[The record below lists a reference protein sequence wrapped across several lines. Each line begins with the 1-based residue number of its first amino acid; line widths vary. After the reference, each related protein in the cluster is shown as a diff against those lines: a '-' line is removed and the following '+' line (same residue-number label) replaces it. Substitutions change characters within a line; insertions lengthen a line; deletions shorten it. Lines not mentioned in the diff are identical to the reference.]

1 MSDPVSR
8 RRFVQSTAAASA
20 VAAVGCS
27 PSLASQAPLVHV
39 RGQETT
45 IKIGL
50 VGCGGRGTGAAEN
63 CLASSENVQLTA
75 LGDMF
80 PDRIKG
86 SQRTLSKLTGYKVT
100 PESIFTG
107 WDAYKKVVDSGVDLV
122 LFATPPGF
130 RPIHLAYAIQQGKHA
145 FIEKPCAV
153 DPVGVRKVIEL
164 GKKAAEKKLAVV
176 AGTQYRHQTSFIE
189 TIKRIHD
196 GQIGE
201 VIGGR
206 AYYNAGTLWKRD
218 RKPEMSDMEYQLR
231 MWIYYDWLGG
241 DQPVEQHIHTID
253 VTNWAMGGNPVRAL
267 ATGGRQVRVEPEF
280 GNVYDHFTIDYEYP
294 NGRHVMSMCR
304 QMANVDNLVGA
315 YFVGTKGEADVYKA
329 EIKGEKP
336 WKYEGEISIAKA
348 YIQEHADLIASIR
361 NGKPLNECEHVAQ
374 STLTAIL
381 GRESAYTGKSISWED
396 MQKSDLD
403 LSPEKYEFGANT
415 VRPVPKPGTER

>member
-1 MSDPVSR
+1 MSDPITR
-8 RRFVQSTAAASA
+8 RDFVKSGASATAAFLST
-20 VAAVGCS
+20 V
-27 PSLASQAPLVHV
+27 PLVHAA
-39 RGQETT
+39 GQEKTL
-45 IKIGL
+45 KIGL

-63 CLASSENVQLTA
+63 CLTSSPNVQLTA

-80 PDRIKG
+80 EDRIKG
-86 SQRTLSKLTGYKVT
+86 SLRTLKKV
-100 PESIFTG
+100 EGFKVSDENMFTG
-107 WDAYKKVVDSGVDLV
+107 WNAYQQVINSGVDLV

-130 RPIHLAYAIQQGKHA
+130 RPMHLEAAINAGKHV

-153 DPVGVRKVIEL
+153 DPVGVRKVIAT
-164 GKKAAEKKLAVV
+164 GKKAAEKGLAIV

-201 VIGGR
+201 ILGGR

-231 MWIYYDWLGG
+231 MWIYYDWLSG

-253 VTNWAMGGNPVRAL
+253 VTDWAMNARPVKCL

-280 GNVYDHFTIDYEYP
+280 GNVYDHFTMDFEYP
-294 NGRHVMSMCR
+294 GGKHVMSMCR
-304 QMANVDNLVGA
+304 QMANVDNYVGCHII
-315 YFVGTKGEADVYKA
+315 GTKGEADVYKA

-336 WKYEGEISIAKA
+336 WKFDGEISIAKA
-348 YIQEHADLIASIR
+348 YVQEHADLIASIR
-361 NGKPLNECEHVAQ
+361 NGKPLNEAEHVAH

-381 GRESAYTGKSISWED
+381 GREAAYTGKGLKWAD
-396 MQKSDLD
+396 MLESDLD
-403 LSPEKYEFGANT
+403 LSPEKYAFGPNV